1 MTNAYLCHM
10 KIILGDGSVAED
22 TKTHEKPVKLTLG
35 DNSLSPAFEKKMSNV
50 TAGDERSFTLAAAD
64 AFGEIDQEQIHH
76 VERSRFGSE
85 MQPEQGMIV
94 NFTSQNG
101 QETLGIVRDVVG
113 ESVTVDFNHPLAGQD
128 ITFEIEV
135 IKALQ

>member
-22 TKTHEKPVKLTLG
+22 TKNHEKPVKLTLG
-35 DNSLSPAFEKKMSNV
+35 DNSLSPAFEKNMSNV
-50 TAGDERSFTLAAAD
+50 TVGDERSFTLVSAD

-94 NFTSQNG
+94 NFSSQNG

-135 IKALQ
+135 IKVLQ